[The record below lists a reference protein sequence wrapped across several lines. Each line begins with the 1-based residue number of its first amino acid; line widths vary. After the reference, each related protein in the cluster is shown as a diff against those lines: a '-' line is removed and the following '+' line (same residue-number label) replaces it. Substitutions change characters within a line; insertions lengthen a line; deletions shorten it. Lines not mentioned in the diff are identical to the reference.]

1 MISPGV
7 KKENVVT
14 LDRSSP
20 LPLYYQLRNILLQ
33 QIESGA
39 LMPGDNLPTE
49 RELID
54 RYGVSRITVRQAL
67 NSLMADG
74 LLYRQ
79 RGLGTFVRKSRI
91 EQELSSLT
99 GFSEEMVSRGLVPG
113 ARLISAETVEVDGA
127 VAAKL
132 SIAPG
137 QRAFQM
143 VRVRLADGE
152 PMALDVNYTPADI
165 GERLLHEDLEEALYT
180 HFGKMG
186 VELDWGDQAIQ
197 AAPADDL
204 MAHHL
209 GVKKGTPVLLME
221 RVVCATD
228 GRVVEYSR
236 TAYRSDRYIYR
247 VRLKRRKTTTVS
259 GAQRR
264 PAPAGTV
271 PSLP

>member
-1 MISPGV
+1 MISLGV
-7 KKENVVT
+7 KMENVVT

-20 LPLYYQLRNILLQ
+20 LPLYYQLRNVLLQ

-39 LMPGDNLPTE
+39 LLPGDTVPTE

-54 RYGVSRITVRQAL
+54 RYRVSRITVRQAL

-113 ARLISAETVEVDGA
+113 AKLISAEMVEADGA
-127 VAAKL
+127 IAAKL

-137 QRAFQM
+137 LRVFRM

-152 PMALDVNYTPADI
+152 PMALDVNYTPGDI
-165 GERLLHEDLEEALYT
+165 GERLLEEDLEEALYT
-180 HFGKMG
+180 HFARMG

-204 MAHHL
+204 IAHHL

-221 RVVCATD
+221 RVVSATG

-247 VRLKRRKTTTVS
+247 VQLKRRKSPAVPT
-259 GAQRR
+259 GQR
-264 PAPAGTV
+264 
-271 PSLP
+271 

>member
-1 MISPGV
+1 
-7 KKENVVT
+7 
-14 LDRSSP
+14 
-20 LPLYYQLRNILLQ
+20 
-33 QIESGA
+33 
-39 LMPGDNLPTE
+39 
-49 RELID
+49 
-54 RYGVSRITVRQAL
+54 QAL
-67 NSLMADG
+67 TSLMADG

-113 ARLISAETVEVDGA
+113 TRLVSAEMVEADGTVA
-127 VAAKL
+127 PRL

-137 QRAFQM
+137 QIVFRM

-152 PMALDVNYTPADI
+152 PTALDVTCLPSDI
-165 GERLLHEDLEEALYT
+165 GERLLKEDLEEALYT
-180 HFGKMG
+180 HFARMG

-209 GVKKGTPVLLME
+209 QVKKGTPVLLME
-221 RVVCATD
+221 RVVSTTD
-228 GRVVEYSR
+228 GRVVEFSR

-247 VRLKRRKTTTVS
+247 VRLKRGKS
-259 GAQRR
+259 AASAGAQH
-264 PAPAGTV
+264 
-271 PSLP
+271 

>member
-1 MISPGV
+1 MISRVV
-7 KKENVVT
+7 KKENDVT
-14 LDRSSP
+14 LDRTSP
-20 LPLYYQLRNILLQ
+20 LPLYYQLRNVLLQ
-33 QIESGA
+33 QIESGS
-39 LMPGDNLPTE
+39 LMPGDALPAE

-54 RYGVSRITVRQAL
+54 RYRVSRITVRQAL

-113 ARLISAETVEVDGA
+113 ARLISAKIVEADSGA
-127 VAAKL
+127 AAKL

-137 QRAFQM
+137 QKAFRM
-143 VRVRLADGE
+143 VRLRLANDE
-152 PMALDVNYTPADI
+152 PMAFDVNYLPSDI
-165 GERLLHEDLEEALYT
+165 GERLLQEDLEEALYT
-180 HFGKMG
+180 LLGRMG
-186 VELDWGDQAIQ
+186 VELDWADQAIQ

-209 GVKKGTPVLLME
+209 GIKKGTPVLLME

-228 GRVVEYSR
+228 RRVVEYSR

-247 VRLKRRKTTTVS
+247 VRLKRGKPPTPN
-259 GAQRR
+259 GAHR
-264 PAPAGTV
+264 
-271 PSLP
+271 

>member
-1 MISPGV
+1 MA
-7 KKENVVT
+7 

-20 LPLYYQLRNILLQ
+20 LPLYYQLRNALLQ
-33 QIESGA
+33 QIESGS
-39 LMPGDNLPTE
+39 LVPGDTLPTE

-67 NSLMADG
+67 NSLTADG

-79 RGLGTFVRKSRI
+79 RGLGTFVRRNRI

-99 GFSEEMVSRGLVPG
+99 GFSEEMLSRGLFPST
-113 ARLISAETVEVDGA
+113 RLISAETVTAGSA
-127 VAAKL
+127 IAAKL

-137 QRAFQM
+137 QKAFRM
-143 VRVRLADGE
+143 VRLRLADGE
-152 PMALDVNYTPADI
+152 PMALDVSCVPADI
-165 GERLLHEDLEEALYT
+165 GERLLKEDLEEALYT
-180 HFGKMG
+180 LLGRMG
-186 VELDWGDQAIQ
+186 IELDWGDQAIK

-221 RVVCATD
+221 RVVSATD
-228 GRVVEYSR
+228 GRVIEYSR

-247 VRLKRRKTTTVS
+247 VRLKRAK
-259 GAQRR
+259 G
-264 PAPAGTV
+264 PASNHTH
-271 PSLP
+271 S